1 MTPESFDKLHSSVQ
15 RIEKAIVGDPDMG
28 HRGIVERIE
37 HMESRLNA
45 HEKKLLKW
53 GGGFVGAGVVVS
65 YAPKLLSML
74 GGG

>member
-1 MTPESFDKLHSSVQ
+1 MTPDAFDKLHSSVQ
-15 RIEKAIVGDPDMG
+15 RIEKAIVGDEAMG
-28 HRGIVERIE
+28 HKGIVERLEDME
-37 HMESRLNA
+37 HRLNA

-74 GGG
+74 GG